1 MLELQYR
8 TEGVVLS
15 LSLSAISHG
24 PPLSLELSISTDYML
39 TVSAYSSV
47 YCLVDRSTNPYAALS
62 ARVLYLGVLAHV
74 AVDESKLEAHLT
86 RGEVNKVETTRGSTP
101 HASK

>member
-1 MLELQYR
+1 MLALHYR
-8 TEGVVLS
+8 TEGVA

-24 PPLSLELSISTDYML
+24 PPLSLELSIPRDYTV

-47 YCLVDRSTNPYAALS
+47 YCLVDRSTNPHAVLS

-74 AVDESKLEAHLT
+74 AV
-86 RGEVNKVETTRGSTP
+86 GENK
-101 HASK
+101 